1 MKKLSLFLMS
11 AALLV
16 GCNKSVVKPTSS
28 TLNSTGNVKS
38 SLSGPGTNY
47 YVNASTGNDSNTG
60 LSTSVPLKTIQAAL
74 NKTTEGAAATINVLA
89 GTYSE
94 RINFPHSGL
103 STTAPITLTNYSG
116 AVVNLDGTSTNSG
129 TNANMVNI
137 SSKSH
142 IHINGIGVQ
151 NNIMSFAVGIN
162 VIGQGTDVQINDCT
176 VHNVGWTTSQTAV
189 PSSSNNAHAIFIEG
203 TGTTRA
209 LSYSNVYIGYNT
221 VYGCATGYS
230 EAVTLTGNVNNFLLE
245 HNVVHDIPNIGI
257 DMSGHYSYTGAP
269 DSVNYAMGG
278 NVNYN
283 TVYNCVSQVAT
294 SGGIYVDGGSYINI
308 QGNTCYG
315 NGAGM
320 TVGCENNGYTATGI
334 NIRDNFIYNNV
345 TAGIIYGSNQA
356 SSKVTYSTLSGNT
369 FYDNYSVGGYGGEV
383 EYQNTDHLNVFDNII
398 ESRSNVVIIALS
410 GYTSTNLT
418 MDYDDYY
425 TLSGSSGTITF
436 DFGTAGG
443 WYSFANFQAQT
454 VIPNAET
461 HGLYN
466 IPGFTTASL
475 PTPNLHLSSTSVC
488 INAGLPGYVA
498 ATGELDI
505 DGQARV
511 QNSRVDIGADETS
524 H

>member
-11 AALLV
+11 AALLA
-16 GCNKSVVKPTSS
+16 GCNKSVVKPTSPA
-28 TLNSTGNVKS
+28 LNSTGNVKS
-38 SLSGPGTNY
+38 SLTGPGTNY

-74 NKTTEGAAATINVLA
+74 NKTTAGAAATINVLP
-89 GTYSE
+89 GTYYE
-94 RINFPHSGL
+94 RITFPNSGASSASPITVVNDGGTVIIDG
-103 STTAPITLTNYSG
+103 STTNTGS
-116 AVVNLDGTSTNSG
+116 
-129 TNANMVNI
+129 NANMITVA
-137 SSKSH
+137 SKSY
-142 IHINGIGVQ
+142 ISINGITVQ
-151 NNIMSFAVGIN
+151 NNIMAYANGIAVTGSGTN
-162 VIGQGTDVQINDCT
+162 VDISNCT
-176 VHNVGWTTSQTAV
+176 VDNVGWTTSLTAV
-189 PSSSNNAHAIFIEG
+189 PSSSNNAHAIFVEG
-203 TGTTRA
+203 TGATGA
-209 LSYSNVYIGYNT
+209 LAYNNVYVGYNT
-221 VYGCATGYS
+221 IYDCATGYS
-230 EAVTLTGNVNNFLLE
+230 EALTMAGNVSNFLIE

-269 DSVNYAMGG
+269 DSVNYARGG

-308 QGNTCYG
+308 QGNTSYA
-315 NGAGM
+315 NGAGI
-320 TVGCENNGYTATGI
+320 TVGCENNGYTATEI
-334 NIRDNFIYNNV
+334 NVRDNFIYNNV

-369 FYDNYSVGGYGGEV
+369 FYDNFSQGGYGGEV

-398 ESRSNVVIIALS
+398 QSRSNVVVIALS

-425 TLSGSSGTITF
+425 TLSASSGTITF

-454 VIPNAET
+454 VIPNAEA

-466 IPGFTTASL
+466 IPGFVTASL
-475 PTPNLHLSSTSVC
+475 PTPNLHLTSTSACV
-488 INAGLPGYVA
+488 NRGLPGYVA

-524 H
+524 Y